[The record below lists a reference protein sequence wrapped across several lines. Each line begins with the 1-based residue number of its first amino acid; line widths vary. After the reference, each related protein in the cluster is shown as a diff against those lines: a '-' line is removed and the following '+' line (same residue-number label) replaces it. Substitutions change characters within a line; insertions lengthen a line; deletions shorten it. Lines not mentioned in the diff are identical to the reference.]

1 MQPLSASA
9 KPRLRWTP
17 ELHSRFVTAV
27 GQLGGPEL
35 ATPKGVLKVMAVEGL
50 TIYHIKSHLQKY
62 RLSMKLPEHERASA
76 FDFARPRRSK
86 SQSRAR
92 SSDSGDGHGP
102 RGALPGTAFVTWT
115 QTACF
120 YGLARCST
128 ITTAQL
134 IRLGSAPYT
143 RQDNGSHTAYLLLT
157 RADQG
162 TWFEMLHH
170 VSP

>member
-1 MQPLSASA
+1 MQPISASA

-92 SSDSGDGHGP
+92 SSDSGDDTDPEVRKWAAGSRTDSMCSAPDCTH
-102 RGALPGTAFVTWT
+102 WHN
-115 QTACF
+115 
-120 YGLARCST
+120 GLAPALLSSST
-128 ITTAQL
+128 TGAESS
-134 IRLGSAPYT
+134 R
-143 RQDNGSHTAYLLLT
+143 
-157 RADQG
+157 
-162 TWFEMLHH
+162 
-170 VSP
+170 

>member
-86 SQSRAR
+86 SQSRGR
-92 SSDSGDGHGP
+92 SSDSGDDTDP
-102 RGALPGTAFVTWT
+102 EVRRNEWAAQVPQKRQLGAH
-115 QTACF
+115 
-120 YGLARCST
+120 CSS
-128 ITTAQL
+128 
-134 IRLGSAPYT
+134 SAP
-143 RQDNGSHTAYLLLT
+143 
-157 RADQG
+157 
-162 TWFEMLHH
+162 E
-170 VSP
+170 

>member
-35 ATPKGVLKVMAVEGL
+35 ATPKGVLRVMAVEGL

-92 SSDSGDGHGP
+92 SSDSGDDTDPEVRIYGSLLSF
-102 RGALPGTAFVTWT
+102 GAKPHL
-115 QTACF
+115 
-120 YGLARCST
+120 
-128 ITTAQL
+128 
-134 IRLGSAPYT
+134 
-143 RQDNGSHTAYLLLT
+143 
-157 RADQG
+157 
-162 TWFEMLHH
+162 
-170 VSP
+170 